1 MDVQKLN
8 AIYFRKSL
16 LFQSPLMDKENI
28 HILRLMGEIER
39 DASPSQRELS
49 SRLNLSLGL
58 VNTFIKRLV
67 NKGYFKVKTMPRN
80 RVKYFLTPKGL
91 ARKSRLTVEYLQ
103 YSVNFYKDIKNLL
116 VNKFKEMEKAR
127 LNTVMFFGAG
137 EVAELAYLYMQLTDL
152 QLVGIIDDSQDGGDF
167 FEFGVAALDLLDQKD
182 WDVILLTRLDNMD
195 QDINTLVGK
204 GVNPDKIA
212 VL

>member
-1 MDVQKLN
+1 
-8 AIYFRKSL
+8 
-16 LFQSPLMDKENI
+16 MDKENI

-91 ARKSRLTVEYLQ
+91 AIKGRLTVEYLQ

-116 VNKFKEMEKAR
+116 INKFKEMEKAR
-127 LNTVMFFGAG
+127 LNAVMLFGAG
-137 EVAELAYLYMQLTDL
+137 EVADLAYLYLQLTDL
-152 QLVGIIDDSQDGGDF
+152 QLVGIIDDSHDGGDF
-167 FEFGVAALDLLDQKD
+167 FEFGVGALDLLDQRD
-182 WDVILLTRLDNMD
+182 WDVILLTRLDNTD
-195 QDINTLVGK
+195 QDIETLVGK